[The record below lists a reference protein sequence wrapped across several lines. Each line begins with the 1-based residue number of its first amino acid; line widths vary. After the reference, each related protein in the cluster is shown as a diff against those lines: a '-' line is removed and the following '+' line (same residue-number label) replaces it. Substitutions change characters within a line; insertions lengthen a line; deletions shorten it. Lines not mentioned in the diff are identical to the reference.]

1 MNPGKTQYFPA
12 THPSHQLPGPPLVNT
27 APVCDLEQAPTLG
40 GLGRQVARLR
50 REKALLP
57 LESDSPKPGTLVG
70 GPPPP
75 SSLPWHLCEVQTS

>member
-40 GLGRQVARLR
+40 GLGRQVVRMR
-50 REKALLP
+50 REKALLLWKVTLP
-57 LESDSPKPGTLVG
+57 SQERWLEVRPPR
-70 GPPPP
+70 PPPP
-75 SSLPWHLCEVQTS
+75 FPVLY